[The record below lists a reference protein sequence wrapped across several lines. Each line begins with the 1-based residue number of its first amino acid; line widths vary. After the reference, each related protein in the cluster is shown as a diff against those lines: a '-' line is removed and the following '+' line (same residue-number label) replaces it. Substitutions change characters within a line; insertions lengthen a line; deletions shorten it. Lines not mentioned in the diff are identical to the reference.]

1 MQNREEPHMMKQ
13 NYVEF
18 LEGSI
23 HDNWKLPAFS
33 NYKADTLSYG
43 EVAERIYRLHALF
56 KAMGLK
62 RGDKVSLLGRNS
74 SAWATAY
81 LATQT
86 YGAVIVPILPD
97 FHPADIETIV
107 GHSDSRLFFTTG
119 AYYGKLDP
127 AKLSGLKAV
136 ISLEDGSLLSGDRK
150 ALAKAEGLFE
160 AEYKPRLSPEAFGFE
175 TVSNEELAA
184 IVYTSGTTGF
194 SKGVML
200 NHNIFISNVV
210 YSQKNVHLF
219 PGDTILSFLPLAH
232 MFGCA
237 FEFVF
242 PFTRG
247 CHITFLSKVPS
258 TSVLIEA
265 FSEIKPRLVLTVPL
279 VIEKIYYKQVRPMLS
294 TPKMQT
300 LLKIPGIRN
309 IVYGKVRDKLHNFFG
324 GNVIQVIIGGA
335 SFNSEVENFL
345 KRIKFRYTIGYGMTE
360 CGPLIC
366 YVGWK
371 EHRRQSVGHLVD
383 GMEIKIEPVA
393 GSEHGEICVRGENVM
408 QGYYKNPDETAK
420 ALDREGW
427 LHTGDLGSLDQDG
440 FVFIRGRSKTMI
452 LNSSGQ
458 NIYPEEIEAKLNNLP
473 IVAESLVLENNG
485 KLWALVFPD
494 LAEAKKAGIP
504 EESILEKMEE
514 NRLALNKELP
524 EYSKIA
530 RIELQREEFQ
540 KTPTNKIKRF
550 LYAVKG

>member
-1 MQNREEPHMMKQ
+1 MMKE
-13 NYVEF
+13 NYVDF

-23 HDNWKLPAFS
+23 RDNWKLPAFS

-56 KAMGLK
+56 RALGLK
-62 RGDKVSLLGRNS
+62 RGDKISVLGRNS

-81 LATQT
+81 LAVQT

-97 FHPADIETIV
+97 FHPSDIETIV
-107 GHSDSRLFFTTG
+107 QHSDSRLFFTTESF
-119 AYYGKLDP
+119 YSKLNP
-127 AKLSGLKAV
+127 EKLSGLRAIV
-136 ISLEDGSLLSGDRK
+136 NLDDGSLLSGEK
-150 ALAKAEGLFE
+150 KTLAEADKLFE
-160 AEYKPRLSPEAFGFE
+160 AEYRARLSPESFSFE
-175 TVSNEELAA
+175 AAPNEDLAA

-200 NHNIFISNVV
+200 THNIFISNVV
-210 YSQKNVHLF
+210 YSQKNVYLF

-258 TSVLIEA
+258 TSILIEA
-265 FSEIKPRLVLTVPL
+265 FSAVKPRLVLTVPL

-294 TPKMQT
+294 TPKMKA
-300 LLKIPGIRN
+300 LLKIPGIRGL
-309 IVYGKVRDKLHNFFG
+309 IYRKVRDTLHNFFG

-345 KRIKFRYTIGYGMTE
+345 KRVKFRYTIGYGMTE

-383 GMEIKIEPVA
+383 GMEMKIEPVA
-393 GSEHGEICVRGENVM
+393 GSEHGEICIRGENVM
-408 QGYYKNPDETAK
+408 SGYYKNPQETAS
-420 ALDREGW
+420 ALDKEGW
-427 LHTGDLGSLDQDG
+427 LHTGDLGTLDSDG

-473 IVAESLVLENNG
+473 IVAESLVLEDKG
-485 KLWALVFPD
+485 QLWALVFPD
-494 LAEAKKAGIP
+494 LTEAKKAGIP
-504 EESILEKMEE
+504 EESILAKMEE
-514 NRLALNKELP
+514 NRIALNNELP

-530 RIELQREEFQ
+530 RIEIHPEEFQ

-550 LYAVKG
+550 LYAVKN

>member
-1 MQNREEPHMMKQ
+1 MQN
-13 NYVEF
+13 
-18 LEGSI
+18 
-23 HDNWKLPAFS
+23 
-33 NYKADTLSYG
+33 
-43 EVAERIYRLHALF
+43 
-56 KAMGLK
+56 
-62 RGDKVSLLGRNS
+62 
-74 SAWATAY
+74 
-81 LATQT
+81 
-86 YGAVIVPILPD
+86 
-97 FHPADIETIV
+97 
-107 GHSDSRLFFTTG
+107 
-119 AYYGKLDP
+119 
-127 AKLSGLKAV
+127 
-136 ISLEDGSLLSGDRK
+136 ED
-150 ALAKAEGLFE
+150 
-160 AEYKPRLSPEAFGFE
+160 
-175 TVSNEELAA
+175 LAA

-200 NHNIFISNVV
+200 THNIFISNVV

-219 PGDTILSFLPLAH
+219 PGDTILSFLPMAH

-247 CHITFLSKVPS
+247 CHISFLSKVPS
-258 TSVLIEA
+258 TSILIEA
-265 FSEIKPRLVLTVPL
+265 FSAVKPRLVLTVPL

-300 LLKIPGIRN
+300 LLKIPGVRALIYR
-309 IVYGKVRDKLHNFFG
+309 KVRNTLHNFFG

-383 GMEIKIEPVA
+383 GMQMKIEPVA
-393 GSEHGEICVRGENVM
+393 GSEHGEICIRGENIM
-408 QGYYKNPDETAK
+408 TGYYKNPSETAK
-420 ALDREGW
+420 ALDKEGW
-427 LHTGDLGSLDQDG
+427 FHTGDLGTLDSDG

-473 IVAESLVLENNG
+473 IVAESLVIEDKG

-494 LAEAKKAGIP
+494 LAEAKKARIP
-504 EESILEKMEE
+504 EESILAKMEE
-514 NRLALNKELP
+514 NRLVLNKGLP

-530 RIELQREEFQ
+530 RLEIRPEEFQ

-550 LYAVKG
+550 LYAAKS

>member
-1 MQNREEPHMMKQ
+1 MKQ
-13 NYVEF
+13 NYVNF

-23 HDNWKLPAFS
+23 RDNWKLPAFS

-43 EVAERIYRLHALF
+43 EVAERIYRLQALF
-56 KAMGLK
+56 KVLGLES
-62 RGDKVSLLGRNS
+62 GDKISVLGRNS

-107 GHSDSRLFFTTG
+107 QHSDSRLFFTTES
-119 AYYGKLDP
+119 YYSKLNP
-127 AKLSGLKAV
+127 EKLSGLKAV
-136 ISLEDGSLLSGDRK
+136 VSLEDGSLLRGDTK
-150 ALAKAEGLFE
+150 VLAEADKLFD
-160 AEYKPRLSPEAFGFE
+160 AEYKARLSPESFSFRA
-175 TVSNEELAA
+175 VPNEDLAA

-200 NHNIFISNVV
+200 THNNFISNLV
-210 YSQKNVHLF
+210 YSQKNVFLY

-237 FEFVF
+237 FEFIF
-242 PFTRG
+242 PFSRG

-258 TSVLIEA
+258 TSILIEA
-265 FSEIKPRLVLTVPL
+265 FSAVKPRLVLTVPL

-300 LLKIPGIRN
+300 LLKIPGVRALIYR
-309 IVYGKVRDKLHNFFG
+309 KVRDTLHNFFG

-360 CGPLIC
+360 CAPLIT
-366 YVGWK
+366 YAGWK
-371 EHRRQSVGHLVD
+371 EHRRQSVGHMVD
-383 GMEIKIEPVA
+383 GMEVKLEPVA
-393 GSEHGEICVRGENVM
+393 GSEHGELCVRGENVM
-408 QGYYKNPDETAK
+408 QGYYKNPEETAK
-420 ALDREGW
+420 ALDKEGW
-427 LHTGDLGSLDQDG
+427 LHTGDLGTIDPDG
-440 FVFIRGRSKTMI
+440 VIFIRGRSKTMI

-473 IVAESLVLENNG
+473 IVAESLVLEDNG

-494 LAEAKKAGIP
+494 LTEAKKAGIP
-504 EESILEKMEE
+504 EGSILAKMEE
-514 NRLALNKELP
+514 NRIALNKELP

-530 RIELQREEFQ
+530 RIELHSEEFQ

-550 LYAVKG
+550 LYAVKS